1 MGLDAPFIKIIT
13 KIDEASY
20 ESVRKKINNIFKSAN
35 SRQIKIKFKLDTK
48 ELNEITKKV
57 TSQKDKEVKVTTT
70 ADTKGITEVEN
81 RLKSVE
87 NEVDKTNNKTVKVKS
102 DNSALEKTQSLLA
115 KFGDVARMQALTGV
129 FRLLTSSIHLAGEA
143 IFNLDKAQ
151 TEYNKVTELTNKQM
165 KYQID
170 GLQSM
175 GKEVGRT
182 TSEMIEGTTGWKK
195 AGFSDADAAKLSKIT
210 ALYQNTADE
219 VLSTSQATDIL
230 TSVIKAYNIS
240 ADDAIQVTD
249 KINNVS
255 AKFAV
260 SSGDLGNG
268 LKVSSASMS
277 TFGNSIDQTM
287 GMLTAGTTIF
297 QHQSSRVA
305 RGLNTVAINITK
317 NKDALA
323 KYGIN
328 VEDANG
334 HLKSTY
340 DVLDELKPKW
350 DAMTDAERT
359 SLGQTLAGKNQYAI
373 LTAVLS
379 KWKEAQDAVTASQ
392 DSAGTTMQQNARYME
407 SLEAKVQNLKA
418 AFERLVTSNGGLGS
432 MAKLFLDLGADALNL
447 ISNLGGLPPVLI
459 SIGGAFALI
468 KADKIG
474 SAILTAGEKFKSFGT
489 TAKSV
494 GIAIKNCIVTTN
506 AMAKENGLLNAVMG
520 QSQTVFNNFRAG
532 LEGFKASLSATS
544 AQNKELAT
552 STLTAKGSLK
562 GLSAEEKEAAIQ
574 AEATTIAQQNLANVI
589 GMALGGIS
597 IALGIGMMAYSK
609 YKQTQEE
616 AARAEEESFQASQQ
630 KVQKYQDA
638 LKVIKDETS
647 TRKELISAI
656 DGTDDATLK
665 EIEGIKDSNKLR
677 DEAIKKINEQIKAE
691 YELEKAK
698 IHDTLNVKGNTKSSQ
713 GYANDTVKLV
723 GTDMI
728 DNKQSNNRVSK
739 VRRTAAKDVYSKDIN
754 KQQKALATLIKE
766 YNKLADAKGRDSKE
780 GKKYQK
786 AAKDL
791 SNTYQDNA
799 KKIDK
804 AIDSSS
810 KYEKQL
816 DKADKKKL
824 KQLRNAKKESQAI
837 LNGEKSKQK
846 ATKGTT
852 KELSKQEKEQQRQQK
867 RQKQITSDSK
877 KSIKQLSKEYSKLYN
892 VSNKQLSKNM
902 DNIRKFADQYGMTIS
917 EAMDTLGYS
926 TQQAGDQIDDAY
938 KHFQD
943 LEQAF
948 QDSVGSIGDLGNAY
962 SNLTEACAEYN
973 EQGYLNFDT
982 LTNILNQS
990 PEYLACLDMEGD
1002 KMSINEQAVQALANS
1017 KIDLAEQNA
1026 YLEAMEVLSG
1036 KAMDEN
1042 AESAKNAGDAEQ
1054 ISADKAATAQNALA
1068 NLIPM
1073 INNATGAWENY
1084 ARAQADA
1091 FENRGGDRK
1100 TAENTMN
1107 VLHTRLTLL
1116 ENSRKNI
1123 GKMTSNL
1130 NHNTRATKSNN
1141 RATGGSAKGHKK
1153 AGDSAKKH
1161 SGATKKNTDAVK
1173 KNTEALKNQQ
1183 KALQDEVDKY
1193 ETVIDYIKKKVSD
1206 YIDEMEKARD
1216 KETNAI
1222 DKQIDD
1228 ISKLADERD
1237 DYYQKQ
1243 IDNINDLASK
1253 EEEYYDKKIDQIQAV
1268 NDEIEDNIQLQQ
1280 LLDNLEK
1287 AKKTKVKVYH
1297 EGQGFIYDT
1306 DQNAVNEAQ
1315 KELDDYKRQK
1325 QVDAEIKALEN
1336 ERDTKKAIYD
1346 QQVKDLE
1353 NRQKKEKDSFDLQT
1367 KQLEKHK
1374 EEVEKHYNDIIK
1386 YWQDWNDQFEK
1397 QVNSY
1402 KEHQDAL
1409 LAQQL
1414 TGIDFENR
1422 NWTTRIGNLNNFVNQ
1437 YQQKLAQLEEMT
1449 RRVNEATRQY
1459 EEAQARQQAAMGGG
1473 GGGGY
1478 SGGGG
1483 GGSHSGGGGS
1493 VNVSRAVSNAAS
1505 RVVNAAVSG
1514 VVSMFSPVGRVYT
1527 WRANT
1532 PYERKEGKSW
1542 KSYRTQNGDH
1552 GFKVTSESGQWLY
1565 GTSHKGNHIRIKK
1578 SDAIATNRKNAYS
1591 TGVSSID
1598 ENEIAFVGDSPNT
1611 NELVIGSKLNGT
1623 PLSMKKGTGVVN
1635 AKATNT
1641 LAGLLNQLSTNPT
1654 QTTNTINNNHGGNQ
1668 TFVVE
1673 NVTIN
1678 GSQIKDV
1685 QTFANALLNIRGEA
1699 MQRAYKK

>member
-1 MGLDAPFIKIIT
+1 M
-13 KIDEASY
+13 
-20 ESVRKKINNIFKSAN
+20 
-35 SRQIKIKFKLDTK
+35 
-48 ELNEITKKV
+48 
-57 TSQKDKEVKVTTT
+57 
-70 ADTKGITEVEN
+70 
-81 RLKSVE
+81 
-87 NEVDKTNNKTVKVKS
+87 
-102 DNSALEKTQSLLA
+102 KTQ
-115 KFGDVARMQALTGV
+115 
-129 FRLLTSSIHLAGEA
+129 
-143 IFNLDKAQ
+143 
-151 TEYNKVTELTNKQM
+151 Y
-165 KYQID
+165 
-170 GLQSM
+170 
-175 GKEVGRT
+175 
-182 TSEMIEGTTGWKK
+182 
-195 AGFSDADAAKLSKIT
+195 
-210 ALYQNTADE
+210 
-219 VLSTSQATDIL
+219 
-230 TSVIKAYNIS
+230 
-240 ADDAIQVTD
+240 
-249 KINNVS
+249 
-255 AKFAV
+255 AV
-260 SSGDLGNG
+260 
-268 LKVSSASMS
+268 
-277 TFGNSIDQTM
+277 
-287 GMLTAGTTIF
+287 LTAT
-297 QHQSSRVA
+297 
-305 RGLNTVAINITK
+305 
-317 NKDALA
+317 
-323 KYGIN
+323 
-328 VEDANG
+328 
-334 HLKSTY
+334 
-340 DVLDELKPKW
+340 
-350 DAMTDAERT
+350 
-359 SLGQTLAGKNQYAI
+359 
-373 LTAVLS
+373 LS
-379 KWKEAQDAVTASQ
+379 KWKEAQDAVAASQ
-392 DSAGTTMQQNARYME
+392 NSAGTTMQQNARYME
-407 SLEAKVQNLKA
+407 SLQAKIQNLKA
-418 AFERLVTSNGGLGS
+418 AFEQLITSNGGLGS
-432 MAKLFLDLGADALNL
+432 IAKLFLDLSTNTLHL
-447 ISNLGGLPPVLI
+447 ISSLGGLPPILV
-459 SIGGAFALI
+459 SIAGAITLI
-468 KADKIG
+468 KADQIG
-474 SAILTAGEKFKSFGT
+474 MSILNAGERLKSFGT

-494 GIAIKNCIVTTN
+494 GMAIKNYIVTTN
-506 AMAKENGLLNAVMG
+506 AMAKENGLLNTVMG
-520 QSQTVFNNFRAG
+520 QSQTVFNNFKAG

-552 STLTAKGSLK
+552 STLTANGALK
-562 GLSAEEKEAAIQ
+562 GLSAKEKEAAIQ
-574 AEATTIAQQNLANVI
+574 AEATAIAQQNLANVI
-589 GMALGGIS
+589 GMALGGIT
-597 IALGIGMMAYSK
+597 IALGVGMMAYSK

-616 AARAEEESFQASQQ
+616 TARVEEENFQASQQ
-630 KVQKYQDA
+630 KVQKYQDS
-638 LKVIKDETS
+638 LKVLKDETS

-665 EIEGIKDSNKLR
+665 ELETIKDSNKLR
-677 DEAIKKINEQIKAE
+677 SEAIKKINEQIKAE

-698 IHDTLNVKGNTKSSQ
+698 IHSSLNVKGKKDSV
-713 GYANDTVKLV
+713 GYSNDTVKV
-723 GTDMI
+723 IARDMI
-728 DNKQSNNRVSK
+728 DDKLSKNRPPK
-739 VRRTAAKDVYSKDIN
+739 IRHTAAKDVYSSDIS
-754 KQQKALATLIKE
+754 KQQKGLATLIKE
-766 YNKLADAKGRDSKE
+766 YNKLAEAQGRNSEE

-791 SNTYQDNA
+791 SKTYQDNA

-804 AIDSSS
+804 AINATS

-816 DKADKKKL
+816 DNADKKKL
-824 KQLRNAKKESQAI
+824 QQLKNSKKEANAI
-837 LNGEKSKQK
+837 LSGEKTKQK
-846 ATKGTT
+846 VTKDTT
-852 KELSKQEKEQQRQQK
+852 KALSKQELEQKRQQV
-867 RQKQITSDSK
+867 RQKQIANDSK
-877 KSIKQLSKEYSKLYN
+877 KSINQLAKEYSKLYK
-892 VSNKQLSKNM
+892 VSDKQLAKNM

-926 TQQAGDQIDDAY
+926 TEQAGEKADDAF

-948 QDSVGSIGDLGNAY
+948 QNSVSSIGDLGQAY
-962 SNLTEACAEYN
+962 SNLTDACAEYN

-1042 AESAKNAGDAEQ
+1042 AEAAKNAGDAEQ

-1100 TAENTMN
+1100 TAENAMN

-1116 ENSRKNI
+1116 ESSRKNI

-1130 NHNTRATKSNN
+1130 NKNSRAVKSNS

-1243 IDNINDLASK
+1243 IDNINDLANK

-1353 NRQKKEKDSFDLQT
+1353 NRQKKEKESFDLQT

-1459 EEAQARQQAAMGGG
+1459 EEAQARQQATMGGG

-1483 GGSHSGGGGS
+1483 GGSHSGGGGGGNAS
-1493 VNVSRAVSNAAS
+1493 ASFNRAVNNI
-1505 RVVNAAVSG
+1505 VNSVASG
-1514 VVSMFSPVGRVYT
+1514 VTALMSPVGKVFT
-1527 WRANT
+1527 WHANT
-1532 PYERKEGKSW
+1532 PYQRKEGKSW

-1578 SDAIATNRKNAYS
+1578 SDVIATNRRNAYS

-1678 GSQIKDV
+1678 GSQIKDA